1 MTTSGH
7 STAHDERDH
16 YLVDLLY
23 VMGVVLALCGVL
35 VGVVMVFSDGDRL
48 PATAGFGLVV
58 VSALLGILVA
68 MAHRIARAGA

>member
-1 MTTSGH
+1 MTTSGR

-16 YLVDLLY
+16 YLVDLLF
-23 VMGVVLALCGVL
+23 VMGVVLALCG
-35 VGVVMVFSDGDRL
+35 GVVGARMIISDSDRV
-48 PATAGFGLVV
+48 PASVGFGLVI